1 MIAALKR
8 PPPWPPP
15 GPARRCLLAAPATR
29 QPWAR
34 QALLYSEDVGHG
46 EGERPLRG
54 HPAGRQGGAGPRQL
68 ALKDFA
74 CREPPGFRNVP
85 EPWKK
90 AGPRKLCTRRVGSLF
105 PVLRWPYLR
114 RVSPCARPASL
125 RFGEP
130 AALGWVRSPGL
141 LAPVWPGERAARA
154 GRRPR
159 AQRRC
164 KRQRPTL
171 TRVYRRHI

>member
-1 MIAALKR
+1 MIAALQR
-8 PPPWPPP
+8 PQPWPPP

-34 QALLYSEDVGHG
+34 QALLYSGNVGRG
-46 EGERPLRG
+46 QGERPLRG

-90 AGPRKLCTRRVGSLF
+90 TGPWKLCTRRWARSSQWSAGHTWGGSL
-105 PVLRWPYLR
+105 PEPPGISPIWCASRIGLRTVPGAPGSCL
-114 RVSPCARPASL
+114 AR
-125 RFGEP
+125 GE
-130 AALGWVRSPGL
+130 GRSRGQKTQ
-141 LAPVWPGERAARA
+141 GTEEM
-154 GRRPR
+154 
-159 AQRRC
+159 
-164 KRQRPTL
+164 
-171 TRVYRRHI
+171 

>member
-1 MIAALKR
+1 MRRRMIAALKR

-90 AGPRKLCTRRVGSLF
+90 AGPRKLCTRRWARSSQCSAGHTCGGSL
-105 PVLRWPYLR
+105 PAPARHLSDL
-114 RVSPCARPASL
+114 VSQPHWAGYGPRGSWL
-125 RFGEP
+125 LSG
-130 AALGWVRSPGL
+130 LGRGPL
-141 LAPVWPGERAARA
+141 ARA
-154 GRRPR
+154 EDPGHRGDVNAKDP
-159 AQRRC
+159 
-164 KRQRPTL
+164 L
-171 TRVYRRHI
+171 